1 MEPGEEALYLPA
13 ALVSTERAEI
23 LGKAL
28 AIRSIGRNQ
37 LDPPLRRE
45 PRVER
50 VAVVGLVADK
60 ALGELGEEAAIEGS
74 FDERD
79 FMRRS
84 TFDADGERK
93 TRAVCNGHDFGPLAT
108 LRFSDAAPPFLAL
121 TNVPSMN
128 ASLKLICPR
137 SRKSP
142 AKAYRIR
149 SSVPSLDHCWNR
161 RWHVW

>member
-13 ALVSTERAEI
+13 TFVSAEGAEV
-23 LGKAL
+23 LGEAL
-28 AIRSIGRNQ
+28 AIRPIGCDQ
-37 LDPPLRRE
+37 LDPTLLRE

-50 VAVVGLVADK
+50 VAVVGLVADE
-60 ALGELGEEAAIEGS
+60 ALGELGEEAAIERS
-74 FDERD
+74 VDERD

-93 TRAVCNGHDFGPLAT
+93 TRAVCNGHDLGPLAT
-108 LRFSDAAPPFLAL
+108 LRFPDAGPPFLAL

-128 ASLKLICPR
+128 ASLKSICPR

-142 AKAYRIR
+142 AKAYRIL
-149 SSVPSLDHCWNR
+149 SSVPSFDHC
-161 RWHVW
+161 